1 MGTVLLVICIVE
13 LLVLGILYLVFKRLN
28 SIVPPKNNRNFWLA
42 VLIVPP
48 IVLVLTLY
56 IWFWSTSNFQELPF
70 NRTSW
75 DEQLDQRY
83 LYVDDLIDNN
93 RLIGK
98 TKTQL
103 IDILG
108 AVNKEDAGALYYY
121 IGYSPRTLMN
131 LDPDYLVIEINN
143 ATATKVYTQD

>member
-1 MGTVLLVICIVE
+1 MLLVICVVE
-13 LLVLGILYLVFKRLN
+13 LLVLGILYFVFKRLN
-28 SIVPPKNNRNFWLA
+28 TNVPPAKNRNFWLA
-42 VLIVPP
+42 VIIVPP
-48 IVLVLTLY
+48 IVLVSTLY

-75 DEQLDQRY
+75 DGDLDKRY

-108 AVNKEDAGALYYY
+108 TANQEDNGSMFYY

-131 LDPDYLVIEINN
+131 LDPDYLVIELNN
-143 ATATKVYTQD
+143 TTATKVYVRD